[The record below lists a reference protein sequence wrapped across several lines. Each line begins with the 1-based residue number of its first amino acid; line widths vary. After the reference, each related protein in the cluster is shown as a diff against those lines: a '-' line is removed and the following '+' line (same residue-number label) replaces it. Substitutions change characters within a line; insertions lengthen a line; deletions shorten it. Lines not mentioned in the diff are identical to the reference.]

1 MQVVFHCQLSEEE
14 SDFNFDEVC
23 DEVCKKLIIRHP
35 HVFGNINVSD
45 TGEVLNNW
53 EAIKQQ
59 TKGQTTYTETLES
72 VAVSLPALMRAQKVG
87 KRAAKSGFDFTGTGD
102 NFEKLKSEVEELQ
115 EAIKNGDKKSAS
127 EELGDILFCCTNMA
141 RAM

>member
-1 MQVVFHCQLSEEE
+1 MVDFNQKPFYNIYDLKEIISLLRSPGGCPWDKEQTHESIRMNFIEEVYEAIEAIDKKDSELLREELGDVLMQVVFHCQLSEEE

-59 TKGQTTYTETLES
+59 TKGQTTDRKAH
-72 VAVSLPALMRAQKVG
+72 V
-87 KRAAKSGFDFTGTGD
+87 
-102 NFEKLKSEVEELQ
+102 
-115 EAIKNGDKKSAS
+115 
-127 EELGDILFCCTNMA
+127 
-141 RAM
+141 